1 VRIRSGR
8 LKGRELV
15 YPRSGLRPTK
25 DVTRQAIFNVLGRS
39 VARARVADLFAG
51 GGALGIEA
59 LSRGAA
65 EVVFVEANA
74 AVVRFLKTNTD
85 GLAGATVV
93 RGDALRA
100 LRRLGPDR
108 FDIVLADPPYRQG
121 LVEQTLGALAA
132 SGALVAGGLAV
143 IEHHRL
149 ELPAPG
155 AGWELAKQGRY
166 GDSWTSFLRRS
177 SE

>member
-1 VRIRSGR
+1 MRIRSGR

-25 DVTRQAIFNVLGRS
+25 DITRQAIFNVLGRA
-39 VARARVADLFAG
+39 VNRARVADLFAG
-51 GGALGIEA
+51 GGALGLEA

-74 AVVRFLKTNTD
+74 AVVRFLNKNTE
-85 GLAGATVV
+85 GLEGASIV
-93 RGDALRA
+93 RGDVFRA

-108 FDIVLADPPYRQG
+108 FDIVIADPPYRQG
-121 LVEQTLGALAA
+121 LVELTLGALAA
-132 SGALVAGGLAV
+132 SGALVRGGLAA

-149 ELPAPG
+149 ELPEPG
-155 AGWELAKQGRY
+155 ADWELVRQGRY
-166 GDSWTSFLRRS
+166 GESWTSFLRRS